1 MQEIAHSYLHG
12 CGLHVASKLGT
23 SGFTLSSD
31 PPHSSLQNQ
40 GRYRVN
46 VFQYPYIKDP
56 HLIVLGYLKSF
67 AKQKIDYRPPPPK
80 IVHIIISGTWEHQD
94 VSELTMLREGC
105 LPRPCGWALRAP
117 RGWVL
122 RAPRGED
129 KVKREAGTKGMLPQ
143 TGSTGQPLDAGRGR
157 KESPL
162 GSSEGTGSADTL
174 ILDFWAPEM
183 GENTVLFF

>member
-1 MQEIAHSYLHG
+1 MITAL
-12 CGLHVASKLGT
+12 L
-23 SGFTLSSD
+23 
-31 PPHSSLQNQ
+31 
-40 GRYRVN
+40 
-46 VFQYPYIKDP
+46 
-56 HLIVLGYLKSF
+56 
-67 AKQKIDYRPPPPK
+67 PPK
-80 IVHIIISGTWEHQD
+80 IVHILISGTWEHQD
-94 VSELTMLREGC
+94 VSELNTLREGC
-105 LPRPCGWALRAP
+105 LPRP

-143 TGSTGQPLDAGRGR
+143 TRSTGQPLEAGRGR

-174 ILDFWAPEM
+174 ILDVWAPEM